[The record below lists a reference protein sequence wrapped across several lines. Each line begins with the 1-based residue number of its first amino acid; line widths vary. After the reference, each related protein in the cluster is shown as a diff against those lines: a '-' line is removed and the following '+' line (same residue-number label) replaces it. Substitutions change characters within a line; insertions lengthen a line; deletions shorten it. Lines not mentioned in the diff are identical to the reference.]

1 MSEEFPVEC
10 PDCSGT
16 GAAID
21 REHPDCPDCSCIV
34 DCRRCSGTGM
44 VMVEEAE

>member
-21 REHPDCPDCSCIV
+21 REHPDCSCIV

-44 VMVEEAE
+44 VMVEEVS